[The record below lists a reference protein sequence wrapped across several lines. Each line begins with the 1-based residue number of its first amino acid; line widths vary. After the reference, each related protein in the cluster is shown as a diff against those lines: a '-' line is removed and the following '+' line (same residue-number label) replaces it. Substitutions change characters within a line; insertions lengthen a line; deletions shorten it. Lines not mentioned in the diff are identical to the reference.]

1 MIIMIQVVVEARDR
15 ASSGQANTAHTTII
29 VEVRMQN
36 LVSTWS
42 QLCQVA
48 KMIKPNM

>member
-1 MIIMIQVVVEARDR
+1 MIMMIQVVVEARDR

-29 VEVRMQN
+29 VEVSKEN

-48 KMIKPNM
+48 KMIYPNM